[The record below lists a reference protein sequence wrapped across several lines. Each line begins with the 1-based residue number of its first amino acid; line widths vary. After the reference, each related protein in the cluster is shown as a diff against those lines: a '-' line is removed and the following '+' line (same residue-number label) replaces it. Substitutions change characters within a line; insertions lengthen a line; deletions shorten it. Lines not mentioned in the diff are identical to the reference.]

1 MTRCRVRIGLYPFQ
15 STLPA
20 RGATTLSICTP
31 PVVEYFNPRSP
42 HGERP
47 PYRGGWKKSFS
58 FQSTLPARG
67 ATSTVSDT
75 AHASTHFNPRS
86 PHGERRD
93 LLTTPKQPKE
103 FQSTLPTRGAT
114 AEEFGGMGW
123 VLFQSTLP
131 TRGATSL
138 RNICITFLP
147 ISIHAPHT
155 GSDGWTAYFAR
166 IPAEFQSTL
175 PTRGATIMPTSMRL
189 ESAYFNPRSP
199 HGERRIVRPNSR
211 PFNYFNPRSPHGER
225 HARNSID
232 YHEQLHFNPRS
243 PHGERLMQLIKEPKE
258 CIFQSTLPT
267 RGATAACCSR
277 SLLR

>member
-147 ISIHAPHT
+147 ISIHAPRT
-155 GSDGWTAYFAR
+155 GSDR
-166 IPAEFQSTL
+166 IPADRWGNWVRFQSTL
-175 PTRGATIMPTSMRL
+175 PARGATRKTYSCGCSCYISIH
-189 ESAYFNPRSP
+189 APRTGSDP
-199 HGERRIVRPNSR
+199 VKPIGQLTISISIHA
-211 PFNYFNPRSPHGER
+211 PRTGS
-225 HARNSID
+225 D
-232 YHEQLHFNPRS
+232 KYVDEQDALLDDFNPRS
-243 PHGERLMQLIKEPKE
+243 PHGERL
-258 CIFQSTLPT
+258 
-267 RGATAACCSR
+267 
-277 SLLR
+277 